1 LGGRNTLLYYRDL
14 KQGTLDIGPGSGAS
28 PLVVDALLSSR
39 PVRLSLLFGDAAI
52 GGAARRARTVRAK
65 AAENF
70 EERGLRTLFLAWGM
84 ATWSNPRGTAVP
96 AAPVLLRQAALTAR
110 GGAGET
116 LLHLLK
122 ADYQVDADGAGLLE
136 LFGQES
142 EPPDR
147 GRCSSGSPRPQRP
160 SRVSR
165 WSRGQLWVI
174 SPMPSSPAR
183 TAAGRAPARGG
194 LGRN

>member
-1 LGGRNTLLYYRDL
+1 M
-14 KQGTLDIGPGSGAS
+14 
-28 PLVVDALLSSR
+28 
-39 PVRLSLLFGDAAI
+39 LFGDAAI

-110 GGAGET
+110 GGGAGEDFDASLPGEWEINPT